1 MANFGNSIPPLDFN
15 ALQKR
20 YQQGQQSAINGN
32 NSYLGSN
39 PSPHV
44 GGGLDKSGYQ
54 KRDQEAQTRK
64 KQFLMNQLKS
74 GGF

>member
-1 MANFGNSIPPLDFN
+1 MFGVPKPRVQNQAESLLN
-15 ALQKR
+15 K
-20 YQQGQQSAINGN
+20 YQQGSQNQATGNKVYNGFA
-32 NSYLGSN
+32 
-39 PSPHV
+39 PSPHA

-54 KRDQEAQTRK
+54 QRDQKARTK